1 MSFFEW
7 LVRYAET
14 AIKTGLIAAPS
25 SLSNYQPL
33 ERLTYGCLLGCL
45 WRKRG
50 DEGEGFQT
58 KVMKKVAETHGVISV
73 GIEGD
78 DKDKLVVTGDGID
91 SARLIQCL
99 RKIGEANIQSLEAIK
114 EKDDE
119 DKPIECTS
127 AYCYCY
133 PPGYPY
139 PLYICY

>member
-14 AIKTGLIAAPS
+14 AIKTGLIAATS

-33 ERLTYGCLLGCL
+33 ERLMYACLLGCI
-45 WRKRG
+45 WRKLG

-91 SARLIQCL
+91 SAKLIQCL

-114 EKDDE
+114 EKDNKDT
-119 DKPIECTS
+119 PIECTS
-127 AYCYCY
+127 AYCY
-133 PPGYPY
+133 PPGMNVSTK
-139 PLYICY
+139 

>member
-1 MSFFEW
+1 MKQKI
-7 LVRYAET
+7 V
-14 AIKTGLIAAPS
+14 IKIQTRGGPK
-25 SLSNYQPL
+25 
-33 ERLTYGCLLGCL
+33 GCLLGCI

-73 GIEGD
+73 GIQGD

-91 SARLIQCL
+91 SAKLIQCL
-99 RKIGEANIQSLEAIK
+99 RKIGEANLQSLEAIK
-114 EKDDE
+114 EKDDK

-127 AYCYCY
+127 AYCY
-133 PPGYPY
+133 PPEYPY

>member
-1 MSFFEW
+1 MSFFDW

-33 ERLTYGCLLGCL
+33 ERLTYGEDPKDTL

-91 SARLIQCL
+91 SAKLIQCL

-114 EKDDE
+114 EKDDK

-127 AYCYCY
+127 AYCY
-133 PPGYPY
+133 PPEYSY

>member
-1 MSFFEW
+1 F
-7 LVRYAET
+7 AET

-33 ERLTYGCLLGCL
+33 ERLTYVIKIQTRGGPKGCLLGCI

-50 DEGEGFQT
+50 GEGEGFQT

-91 SARLIQCL
+91 SAKLIQCL

-114 EKDDE
+114 EKDDK
-119 DKPIECTS
+119 DKPLECTS
-127 AYCYCY
+127 AYCY
-133 PPGYPY
+133 PPEY
-139 PLYICY
+139 